1 MRLFLA
7 IELPEKVRTD
17 LDEQIDDLRKQYPDF
32 NWVSRENF
40 HITVHYFGETNKLD
54 TIKKKVKDLLFDREN
69 FYLYSTTVDV
79 FATQK
84 LVIYLEFKREKRLE
98 DVAELIKGNFDG
110 NEYNERK
117 FVPHLTLARGRR
129 SSKQQY
135 FALKKKLEKANID
148 ISFKASKLVLF
159 ESILEGRKPIYKK
172 LASFKLQE
180 KID

>member
-1 MRLFLA
+1 M
-7 IELPEKVRTD
+7 
-17 LDEQIDDLRKQYPDF
+17 
-32 NWVSRENF
+32 
-40 HITVHYFGETNKLD
+40 
-54 TIKKKVKDLLFDREN
+54 LFDREN